1 LAEGKIF
8 KSSMFGY
15 SKKEVLDFLNELNE
29 EQKKANEKSG
39 MDISRLEKEMK
50 ELTLQLDSL
59 KEENEELKTQL
70 EERKVT
76 PQVVEVQ
83 EIKADAELEKIDFSV
98 KNSELYCEL
107 LKEIEDLRRE
117 KETAVNQYEEA
128 IAEIRR
134 NYEKQ
139 LEEKNDE
146 IYQRRQKYFSAV
158 LEHIQ
163 YKRSVTQI
171 IDELKKKISD
181 DTSI

>member
-1 LAEGKIF
+1 
-8 KSSMFGY
+8 
-15 SKKEVLDFLNELNE
+15 
-29 EQKKANEKSG
+29 
-39 MDISRLEKEMK
+39 
-50 ELTLQLDSL
+50 
-59 KEENEELKTQL
+59 
-70 EERKVT
+70 
-76 PQVVEVQ
+76 
-83 EIKADAELEKIDFSV
+83 LEKIDFSV